1 MTAIRTFVASLLLAI
16 ASMAMADNYQ
26 YLTVSQTDGDTR
38 IEVSQIRKLTF
49 DATDM
54 IVTLEQGNEQRI
66 PLASVQKLFFADGQA
81 STIQT
86 TDASQSTFKMKDGV
100 VSVSVAKGES
110 MSLYNMKGEVVF
122 HAEQD
127 VTFSISNL
135 PKGAYILKTGKRCKT
150 IMNR

>member
-1 MTAIRTFVASLLLAI
+1 MKTMKSLLTTLLLMISACTW
-16 ASMAMADNYQ
+16 ADNYQ

-86 TDASQSTFKMKDGV
+86 TDASQSTFKRKDGV

-135 PKGAYILKTGKRCKT
+135 AKGAYILKTGKRCKT

>member
-1 MTAIRTFVASLLLAI
+1 MKTMKSLLTTLLLMISACTW
-16 ASMAMADNYQ
+16 ADNYQ
-26 YLTVSQTDGDTR
+26 YITVSQTDGDTR

-54 IVTLEQGNEQRI
+54 IVTLEQGNEQRL

>member
-1 MTAIRTFVASLLLAI
+1 MKSLLTTLLLMISACTW
-16 ASMAMADNYQ
+16 ADNYQ

-54 IVTLEQGNEQRI
+54 IVTLEQGSEQRI
-66 PLASVQKLFFADGQA
+66 PLASVQKLCFADGQA

-135 PKGAYILKTGKRCKT
+135 AKGAYILKTGKRCKT

>member
-1 MTAIRTFVASLLLAI
+1 MKTMKSLLTTLLLMISACTW
-16 ASMAMADNYQ
+16 ADNYQ

-66 PLASVQKLFFADGQA
+66 PLASVQKLFFDDGQA

-86 TDASQSTFKMKDGV
+86 TDASQSTFKRKDGV

-135 PKGAYILKTGKRCKT
+135 AKGAYILKTGKRCKT